1 VKLISPTNELSQLDD
16 YSKDKLTIDLE
27 WANIF
32 GLVILIPIGLIFGLP
47 YYFLWRDDL
56 AEASVKSLLDN
67 LSPVSLGLGVL
78 ALTGIL
84 LGGIILHEL
93 IHGLVWA
100 QFAKNGFKSIKF
112 GVMWKMLT
120 PYCHCKEPL
129 KIKHYIMGASMPG
142 ILLGIIPASIALF
155 NGNLY
160 LLLFGILFTVSA
172 CGDLLI
178 IHLLRKEKM
187 DDLAQDHPSEV
198 GCFIYRKI
206 NP

>member
-1 VKLISPTNELSQLDD
+1 
-16 YSKDKLTIDLE
+16 
-27 WANIF
+27 
-32 GLVILIPIGLIFGLP
+32 
-47 YYFLWRDDL
+47 
-56 AEASVKSLLDN
+56 VKSLLDN

-78 ALTGIL
+78 ALAGIL

-100 QFAKNGFKSIKF
+100 RFAKNGFKSIRF

-129 KIKHYIMGASMPG
+129 KIKHYIIGASMPG
-142 ILLGIIPASIALF
+142 ILLGIIPSSIALF
-155 NGNLY
+155 NGNFS

-187 DDLAQDHPSEV
+187 DDLALDHPSEV
-198 GCFIYRKI
+198 GCFVYRKI